1 MTATCWKRDI
11 KGPWSLER
19 RLCDD
24 VEKSWTSNYTNQ
36 LTSTTFDLGHDCRM
50 SGLEGLA
57 AMAAAAQVAGYGCM
71 IALAITEMTDRLR
84 ETPQRF
90 ERYTLKL
97 NQLRTLAQQIQ
108 DNPNLRT
115 PVVHSYLCATL
126 QEAEATKHILDVF
139 LTSSRKR
146 RYWAVISGRPHRKI
160 IDHLDSLH
168 HTVTELNLCISSMNT
183 IHLGQVQS
191 GVDRLIVIAAN
202 ASLNPT
208 AAVVSFTPHVPV
220 VV

>member
-1 MTATCWKRDI
+1 MTATCWKKDI

-24 VEKSWTSNYTNQ
+24 VEKSWTSDYTNQ
-36 LTSTTFDLGHDCRM
+36 LTSTTFDFKHDCRM
-50 SGLEGLA
+50 SKLKELA
-57 AMAAAAQVAGYGCM
+57 TMAAAAQVAGYGCTF
-71 IALAITEMTDRLR
+71 ALAITEMTDRLR
-84 ETPQRF
+84 ETQRF
-90 ERYTLKL
+90 EGYTLQL

-126 QEAEATKHILDVF
+126 QETEATKHILDVF

-146 RYWAVISGRPHRKI
+146 RYWAVISGRSHRKI
-160 IDHLDSLH
+160 FDHLDSLH
-168 HTVTELNLCISSMNT
+168 HTVAEFNLCISSMNT

-191 GVDRLIVIAAN
+191 DVDRLIVIAAN
-202 ASLNPT
+202 ASVIPT
-208 AAVVSFTPHVPV
+208 AVVVSLTPHVLV